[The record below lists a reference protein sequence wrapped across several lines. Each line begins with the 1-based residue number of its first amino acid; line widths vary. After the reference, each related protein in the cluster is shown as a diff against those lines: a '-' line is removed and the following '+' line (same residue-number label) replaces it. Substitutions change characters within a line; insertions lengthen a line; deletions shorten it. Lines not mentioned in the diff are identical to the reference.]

1 MSARLAKG
9 EKLPPALLPG
19 IARAAIEA
27 YLIASGDDNPLHRDP
42 ELALTAGLADAP
54 VPGMLVLAHLA
65 EYLGHWPPCRRIVA
79 LSGRFVSPVLVA
91 LPIRV
96 EARTLA
102 VDALAGTAA
111 LRITAV
117 QDDRLAVLGEAR
129 LLVHLDRRPT
139 QAAP

>member
-9 EKLPPALLPG
+9 EKLAPVLLPG
-19 IARAAIEA
+19 IAQTAIEA
-27 YLIASGDDNPLHRDP
+27 YLVASGDDNPLHRDP
-42 ELALTAGLADAP
+42 ELALAAGLADVP

-65 EYLGHWPPCRRIVA
+65 EYLGQWPECRRIAA

-91 LPIRV
+91 RPIRI
-96 EARTLA
+96 EARILA
-102 VDALAGTAA
+102 VDAPAGTAT
-111 LRITAV
+111 LRVTAA

-129 LLVHLDRRPT
+129 LLVRLDRPPR